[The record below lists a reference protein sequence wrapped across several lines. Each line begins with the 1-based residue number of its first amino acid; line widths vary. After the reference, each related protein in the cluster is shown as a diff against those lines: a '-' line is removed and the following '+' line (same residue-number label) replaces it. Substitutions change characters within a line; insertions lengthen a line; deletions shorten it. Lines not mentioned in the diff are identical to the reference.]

1 MRLDFNQD
9 GQVSM
14 EDMRK
19 NMNEFYEFLKSYDYI
34 EATTR
39 IKSSMY
45 DNALKLMQSDQESKK
60 VADAAD

>member
-1 MRLDFNQD
+1 MD
-9 GQVSM
+9 
-14 EDMRK
+14 DMRK

-45 DNALKLMQSDQESKK
+45 DNALKLMQREKEVEK
-60 VADAAD
+60 ADAIKEPVEENDDNQDD